1 MCGCWLPLV
10 CPILGTQPPTQ
21 ACVLTG
27 NWTRDPLFRRP
38 VLNPLSHTSQGL
50 VHIFFINKMAKT
62 VFYCEALTYLLYYSE
77 FSREP
82 DRFIYTFVYLSTYH
96 LSIIYLLIICQER
109 EREGER
115 WNWLTQLPQ
124 DLQLATEENQ
134 YYSSSQIWI
143 WRQDQRPR
151 EKTGRQKIL
160 L

>member
-21 ACVLTG
+21 ECALTG
-27 NWTRDPLFRRP
+27 NRTRDPLFRRP

-50 VHIFFINKMAKT
+50 LHIFFINKMAKT
-62 VFYCEALTYLLYYSE
+62 VFYCEAQTYLFITLNSPENQIDLY
-77 FSREP
+77 
-82 DRFIYTFVYLSTYH
+82 IH
-96 LSIIYLLIICQER
+96 LSIYLPITYRSSICLLIICQER

-134 YYSSSQIWI
+134 YYSSSQI
-143 WRQDQRPR
+143 
-151 EKTGRQKIL
+151 
-160 L
+160 